1 MRFPFILLLSAS
13 LRLAGGSPATEAARP
28 IFDGRTLDGWEGT
41 AGRWTVEDG
50 ALTGTIADGETLATN
65 EFLYWKG
72 EVADF
77 ELRFEYRIT
86 GGPSAN
92 SGVQIRSQR
101 LPDGDAAGLQADLDD
116 GTTWLGRIYDEHGRG
131 LVLERGT
138 RVSIAPDGRRWVDPF
153 AEPDSF
159 RTVAKKDDWNEY
171 RIVARGPHVELWI
184 NGVFFGALDDHQ
196 SDAAELAGRLALQ
209 LHAGPGPAKIQVRR
223 VKLTPLGRTE
233 PPAPAPAQPAAAE
246 TGRIPVT
253 GANGQPLNLGFE
265 NGTLDDW
272 TATGD
277 AWAGQPVDGDT
288 VTQRKP
294 GEASRHHGRYWVGSY
309 EKHGDPPKGTLTSAP
324 FVASHPWASFL
335 VGGGQNPAQ
344 ARVELILADT
354 GAVFHTASGRDIE
367 NMSREIVDLRPVQ
380 GQRLVIRLTD
390 DGTGGW
396 GHVNFDDF
404 VFHTRAPEPDPAN
417 DRQQTSPVLW
427 HLRPNP
433 ATPARVGSEDARRA
447 IAGMK
452 VTHGFQAEL
461 IASEPDVVQPIA
473 FAIDERGRLWVLEG
487 LSYPN
492 KQPEGEGRDRIVI
505 LADADGDGAFES
517 RTVFAEGLNL
527 ASGLEV
533 GFGGVW
539 VGAAPELLFIA
550 DRDGDDRPDG
560 APEVVLDGWGY
571 QDTHETLNS
580 FLWGPDGWLYG
591 NQGVFTNSSVG
602 RPGTPEGERV
612 PLRSGV
618 WRYHPVRKVFEVFA
632 SGGSNQWGLDYNE
645 AGHLFMTHCRSFFGG
660 GGTTHVIRNG
670 HFWNQ
675 ANANYAP
682 FISAAGPD
690 FAPGLK
696 NYLPASARYDSGEGG
711 AGKPGTTSVYGGH
724 SHVGTLIYQGENF
737 PAIYRDH
744 LFTHN
749 LHGHQINHQVNVRQ
763 GSGYETM
770 HAGSDL
776 AYSPDPRSIAVDL
789 QTGPDGAVYCID
801 WVDQQHC
808 HTPIEEKWDR
818 SNGRVYRLSWAAT
831 YQPARVDLRGASSQS
846 LARLQSSRNDW
857 MARTARRL
865 LQERAA
871 AGPLDAETV
880 GVLRELAASSD
891 WHPALRGLWSLHLTN
906 QLDEKA
912 LQSALR
918 HDDDRV
924 RAWAVQ
930 LATDVPGKPLLPEA
944 ALTALARNDP
954 SPHVRL
960 ALASALPAVS
970 DAAAWETASALAAR
984 AEDAGD
990 RFLPKMTYAG
1000 LAPRVPQDFPR
1011 ALALAASTKQPAL
1024 ADSLRWL
1031 AATSAPGREAL
1042 VRWANEHPEH
1052 AGPIVRLAAFALR
1065 SESFLPA
1072 PGPWPQ
1078 VRARA
1083 ADSPDSAVRA
1093 DADQLAAVF
1102 GDGAVLERMRRTLA
1116 DPDRPAA
1123 ERQSAFALLRR
1134 TGDPAALP
1142 VFAGLLDDRQFRS
1155 AVIPLLARS
1164 NDPATAA
1171 ALLQRLASFP
1181 DADRAAAMTT
1191 LSSQAALARA
1201 LLEAA
1206 QAGTVDKK
1214 QLTAL
1219 HLRQIRTLNDPA
1231 CTALLEKNWGR
1242 FNDTP
1247 AATRETIARIKKSFG
1262 EAPLWAYEAGH
1273 GRTVFDRVCGTCH
1286 ALGGSSAGKL
1296 GPDLAG
1302 TWRNG
1307 ADYFIENIVDPNAV
1321 IGDAFQLTIITLKD
1335 GTVVSGAV
1343 EAESP
1348 TSLSVRTLTGPV
1360 VAVAAADVAG
1370 RQKLEQS
1377 LMPPGLLEA
1386 LPERDM
1392 IALLKFLTTQP

>member
-1 MRFPFILLLSAS
+1 LTSKPFI
-13 LRLAGGSPATEAARP
+13 AT
-28 IFDGRTLDGWEGT
+28 
-41 AGRWTVEDG
+41 
-50 ALTGTIADGETLATN
+50 
-65 EFLYWKG
+65 
-72 EVADF
+72 
-77 ELRFEYRIT
+77 
-86 GGPSAN
+86 
-92 SGVQIRSQR
+92 Q
-101 LPDGDAAGLQADLDD
+101 
-116 GTTWLGRIYDEHGRG
+116 
-131 LVLERGT
+131 
-138 RVSIAPDGRRWVDPF
+138 
-153 AEPDSF
+153 
-159 RTVAKKDDWNEY
+159 
-171 RIVARGPHVELWI
+171 
-184 NGVFFGALDDHQ
+184 
-196 SDAAELAGRLALQ
+196 
-209 LHAGPGPAKIQVRR
+209 
-223 VKLTPLGRTE
+223 
-233 PPAPAPAQPAAAE
+233 
-246 TGRIPVT
+246 
-253 GANGQPLNLGFE
+253 
-265 NGTLDDW
+265 
-272 TATGD
+272 
-277 AWAGQPVDGDT
+277 
-288 VTQRKP
+288 
-294 GEASRHHGRYWVGSY
+294 
-309 EKHGDPPKGTLTSAP
+309 
-324 FVASHPWASFL
+324 PWASFL
-335 VGGGQNPAQ
+335 VGGGSNPAQ
-344 ARVELILADT
+344 ARVELVLADT
-354 GAVFHTASGRDIE
+354 GTVFHTASGRDVE
-367 NMSREIVDLRPVQ
+367 DMSREIVDLRPVQ
-380 GQRLVIRLTD
+380 GQRLFIRLTD

-404 VFHTRAPEPDPAN
+404 VFHAKAPERDPVD
-417 DRQQTSPVLW
+417 DRQRTSPVLW

-433 ATPARVGSEDARRA
+433 AAPARVGSEDARRA

-473 FAIDERGRLWVLEG
+473 FAIDGRGRLWVLEG

-492 KQPEGEGRDRIVI
+492 KQPEGQGRDRVVI
-505 LADADGDGAFES
+505 LADENGDGEFEK

-527 ASGLEV
+527 ASGIEV

-539 VGAAPELLFIA
+539 VGAAPELLFIP
-550 DRDGDDRPDG
+550 DRNGDDRPDG
-560 APEVVLDGWGY
+560 PAEVVLDGWGF

-591 NQGVFTNSSVG
+591 DQGVFTHSSVG
-602 RPGTPEGERV
+602 RPGTPEVERV
-612 PLRSGV
+612 ALRSGV
-618 WRYHPVRKVFEVFA
+618 WRYHPVRRVFEVFA

-645 AGHLFMTHCRSFFGG
+645 AGHLFMTHCRSYFGG

-675 ANANYAP
+675 TNANYAP
-682 FISAAGPD
+682 FISAEGPD

-711 AGKPGTTSVYGGH
+711 AGKPGTTAVYGGH

-776 AYSPDPRSIAVDL
+776 AYTPDPRSIPVDL

-831 YQPARVDLRGASSQS
+831 YQPVRIDLRGESDLS
-846 LARLQSSRNDW
+846 LARLQTSRNDW

-871 AGPLDAETV
+871 TSPIEADAV
-880 GVLRELAASSD
+880 GVLRGLAGSSD

-906 QLDEKA
+906 NLETSI
-912 LQSALR
+912 LESAVR
-918 HDDDRV
+918 HHDDRV

-930 LATDVPGKPLLPEA
+930 LATEVPGKPRLPEA
-944 ALTALARNDP
+944 VLTALARSDS
-954 SPHVRL
+954 SPTVRL
-960 ALASALPAVS
+960 ALASALPALS
-970 DAAAWETASALAAR
+970 DGAVWQIATELAGR

-1000 LAPRVPQDFPR
+1000 LAPHVPQDFPR
-1011 ALALAASTKQPAL
+1011 ALALAAGTKQRVL
-1024 ADSLRWL
+1024 ADSIVWL
-1031 AATSAPGREAL
+1031 AATSAAGREAL
-1042 VRWANEHPEH
+1042 VRWANDNPEQ
-1052 AGPIVRLAAFALR
+1052 AGHVVRIAAFALR
-1065 SESFLPA
+1065 SEASLPA
-1072 PGPWPQ
+1072 PGQWSQ
-1078 VRARA
+1078 MRARA
-1083 ADSPDSAVRA
+1083 ADSSDPAVRA

-1116 DPDRPAA
+1116 DGGRPAA
-1123 ERQSAFALLRR
+1123 ERKAAFALLRR

-1142 VFAGLLDDRQFRS
+1142 FFARLLDDPDFRS
-1155 AVIPLLARS
+1155 VVIPLLARS
-1164 NDPATAA
+1164 NDPATAE
-1171 ALLQRLASFP
+1171 ALLQRLASFTE
-1181 DADRAAAMTT
+1181 ADRAAALTT
-1191 LSSQAALARA
+1191 LSSQAALARV
-1201 LLEAA
+1201 LLQAA
-1206 QAGTVDKK
+1206 ETGTIDKK

-1219 HLRQIRTLNDPA
+1219 HLRQIRTLNDPV
-1231 CTALLEKNWGR
+1231 CTALLENNWGR

-1247 AATRETIARIKKSFG
+1247 AATRETIARIRKTFG
-1262 EAPLWAYEAGH
+1262 EAPLWAYETAH
-1273 GRTVFDRVCGTCH
+1273 GRAVFDRVCGTCH

-1321 IGDAFQLTIITLKD
+1321 IGDAFQLSIVTLKD

-1343 EAESP
+1343 EAE
-1348 TSLSVRTLTGPV
+1348 TATALSIRSLTGAV
-1360 VAVAAADVAG
+1360 VAVPTADVAG

-1377 LMPPGLLEA
+1377 LMPPGLLES

-1392 IALLKFLTTQP
+1392 IALLKFLTTGS